1 MLTATDSTEILRDMS
16 ERPSP
21 AVRLVAD
28 PAAALGAQAHAA
40 IRRLILT
47 ARVPPGAQVSEQ
59 RLCDLTG
66 FGRAPVRAG
75 LARLSEEGLVQAVP
89 RRGYVVAPVTVH
101 DIHEV
106 FELRLL
112 LEPAA
117 AAMAAGRID
126 AAALVRLEG
135 ICAADYRP
143 DDPDSALAFLDAN
156 TAFHVAVAE
165 IGGNVR
171 LARQLGR
178 LLDEMTRLLL
188 LGLVTRDRTSEM
200 QAEHRRLI
208 DALAAGDAEE
218 AARLSRTEIAASR
231 DMVMAGLTGRGSRAA
246 IA

>member
-1 MLTATDSTEILRDMS
+1 MLRDMS
-16 ERPSP
+16 ERAPP
-21 AVRLVAD
+21 DLQLVPDAGVQ
-28 PAAALGAQAHAA
+28 ALGAQAHAA

-47 ARVPPGAQVSEQ
+47 ARVAPGAQVSEQ
-59 RLCDLTG
+59 ALCEMTG
-66 FGRAPVRAG
+66 FGRAPVRAA
-75 LARLSEEGLVQAVP
+75 LARLSEEGLVHAVP
-89 RRGYVVAPVTVH
+89 RRGYTVSPVTVH

-117 AAMAAGRID
+117 ATMAAGRVD
-126 AAALVRLEG
+126 AAALARLEG
-135 ICAADYRP
+135 ICGADYRP

-165 IGGNVR
+165 IGGNRR

-178 LLDEMTRLLL
+178 LLDEMTRMLL
-188 LGLVTRDRTSEM
+188 LGLVIRDRTPEM
-200 QAEHRRLI
+200 QAEHRGLI
-208 DALAAGDAEE
+208 DALAAGDAEG
-218 AARLSRTEIAASR
+218 AAALSRAEIAAAR

>member
-1 MLTATDSTEILRDMS
+1 MS
-16 ERPSP
+16 QRTSPSLS
-21 AVRLVAD
+21 LVAD
-28 PAAALGAQAHAA
+28 PAGSGLGAQAHAA
-40 IRRLILT
+40 MRRLILT

-66 FGRAPVRAG
+66 FGRAPVRAA

-89 RRGYVVAPVTVH
+89 RRGYTVTPVTVH

-117 AAMAAGRID
+117 AATAAGRID
-126 AAALVRLEG
+126 AAALARLEG
-135 ICAADYRP
+135 ICGADYRP

-165 IGGNVR
+165 IGGNGR

-178 LLDEMTRLLL
+178 LLDEMTRMLL
-188 LGLVTRDRTSEM
+188 LGLVTRDRTPEM
-200 QAEHRRLI
+200 QAEHRGLV
-208 DALAAGDAEE
+208 DALAAGDAAGAAALSRAEIE
-218 AARLSRTEIAASR
+218 AAR

-246 IA
+246 IG